1 MSVVRE
7 LALFTNNVPLLS
19 LQYVDKLLIQ
29 LEVPLTAKL
38 QPQPKNEYMYK
49 KKIKQ
54 FRHLYYRI
62 VFKAWIFFMRTARK
76 NLTALKE
83 VVQVVQVSNLTF
95 T

>member
-1 MSVVRE
+1 MYH
-7 LALFTNNVPLLS
+7 LFS

-38 QPQPKNEYMYK
+38 QPQPKNEYRY

-54 FRHLYYRI
+54 FRNLYYCI
-62 VFKAWIFFMRTARK
+62 VFKAWIFFMRAARK

-83 VVQVVQVSNLTF
+83 VVQVVQVVQVSNLIF